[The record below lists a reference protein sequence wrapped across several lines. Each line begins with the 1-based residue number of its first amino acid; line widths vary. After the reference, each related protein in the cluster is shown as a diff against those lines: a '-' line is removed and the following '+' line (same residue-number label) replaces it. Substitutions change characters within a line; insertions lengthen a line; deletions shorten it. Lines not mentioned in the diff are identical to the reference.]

1 MELSSRT
8 QDNTLIISIKGD
20 VSALGGLDLDK
31 KILKE
36 IEAHRPKRLI
46 VNMKDVDYLDSQGM
60 GALIIIRQFTIKN
73 KILFSLVGI
82 NERLRNIFE
91 HAEMIDFFN
100 IKDLEENL
108 I

>member
-1 MELSSRT
+1 MELSSREV
-8 QDNTLIISIKGD
+8 DNTLIISIKGD

-31 KILKE
+31 KVLKE

-46 VNMKDVDYLDSQGM
+46 INMKEVDYLDSQGM

-82 NERLRNIFE
+82 NERLRAIFE
-91 HAEMIDFFN
+91 HSEMIDFFN
-100 IKDLEENL
+100 IKDSEENL
-108 I
+108 L